1 MLNAEEGISATPP
14 ESEKKQTLSGLFQ
27 LMIVCQYALDD
38 DEAEAEDFT
47 ADYFTNIIGYGIKD
61 GESIK
66 AIFDRETA

>member
-1 MLNAEEGISATPP
+1 VPAPP
-14 ESEKKQTLSGLFQ
+14 EVGDARCEIGKGK
-27 LMIVCQYALDD
+27 VA